1 MAERRAMTS
10 GLSLSDMATEGGCCL
25 NVAVGGGAGRAC
37 ASVRSTVAS
46 WATEALG
53 VMGDTGGRFGDADSD
68 RLRERSEADEASLED
83 AGRAFAFVSTRS
95 AGMTAR

>member
-25 NVAVGGGAGRAC
+25 NVATGGGGGRGS
-37 ASVRSTVAS
+37 SVRSTVAS